1 MIMNKNVK
9 IWIAGLF
16 ACIFSAGTL
25 VAQEKKN
32 VNDTP
37 LRKLH
42 LAHFAIANLYVDET
56 DENKLVLRFTRK
68 PYLVAYVRR
77 FCADC
82 FTDCWIHQ
90 LLMTKYN
97 EEHETNE

>member
-1 MIMNKNVK
+1 MATGSYLQVRVK
-9 IWIAGLF
+9 CPF
-16 ACIFSAGTL
+16 
-25 VAQEKKN
+25 
-32 VNDTP
+32 
-37 LRKLH
+37 
-42 LAHFAIANLYVDET
+42 YVTDDGKHDLICEGIT

-82 FTDCWIHQ
+82 FTDCWINQ